1 MDAHDPEWPVLNRTA
16 YLIEHLCVPRYAP
29 PYCAEAGQLF
39 AVLADCLRRSSP
51 SGGQD
56 CP

>member
-39 AVLADCLRRSSP
+39 AALADCLRRSSP